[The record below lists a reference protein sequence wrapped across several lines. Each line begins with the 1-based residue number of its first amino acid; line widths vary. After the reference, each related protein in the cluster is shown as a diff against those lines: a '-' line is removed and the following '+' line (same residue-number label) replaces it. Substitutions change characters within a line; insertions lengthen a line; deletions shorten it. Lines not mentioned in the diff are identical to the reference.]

1 MKLCWF
7 YCFVLIAWYKSQRS
21 NSTVHE
27 LANRTVTSCP
37 GITYSCTFDI
47 YLSLLVEM
55 AASCAALQTAETT
68 DNKSH
73 SWTWRPQNRR
83 QRHPSYLPTHHHPGT
98 LIERTHTTPKL
109 LHPMKVRSDFSTK
122 ERPLLARSRHHP
134 HSSFCD
140 RLAPSGTISFTVFAS
155 TLCWSVFEENV
166 CYKISYSI
174 LFIHFPHIRV
184 DDVCHPGDTAGD
196 FISQA
201 RSHFQWKHHVSLLLN
216 TKTLRCARKDLWWP
230 LRGCV
235 EINILLLCS

>member
-83 QRHPSYLPTHHHPGT
+83 QRHPSYLPTHRHHPGT

-155 TLCWSVFEENV
+155 TLSLV
-166 CYKISYSI
+166 CLWPECLLQNL
-174 LFIHFPHIRV
+174 LFHFVHS
-184 DDVCHPGDTAGD
+184 
-196 FISQA
+196 FS
-201 RSHFQWKHHVSLLLN
+201 SH
-216 TKTLRCARKDLWWP
+216 
-230 LRGCV
+230 
-235 EINILLLCS
+235 